1 MTTRKVPFFDYP
13 RLWTDRK
20 EFLIETIDKTASS
33 GGFIMQESLSNFE
46 KSLSKFVV
54 SPYALGVG
62 NATDAMEIFLQAIG
76 LEKGDEVIISSH
88 TMIATASA
96 IVSAGGTPVPVDI
109 GADGLM
115 DIDSMC
121 DAINSKTVGIM
132 PTQLNGRTCKMDQIL
147 HEVDKHSLFLV
158 EDAAQALGSKYK
170 GKSAG
175 TFGLASCISFFPAK
189 VLGCIGDGGGLL
201 SSNEEIYNKCYQ
213 IRDHGRDQEGEILCW
228 GRNSRLDNIQA
239 ELLDVSLADYGK
251 VIKRR
256 RDIAFMYQ
264 ELLGDLE
271 QLTLPPGPLE
281 NEDHFD
287 IYQNYEF
294 AAKDRDNL
302 KEYLAQ
308 NNIGTLIQWGG
319 IAIHQFTQLGFSQHL
334 ENTDKFFEGCL
345 MIPMN
350 VFLDDDDVEYV
361 ASKIKDFYS
370 S

>member
-20 EFLIETIDKTASS
+20 EFLIQTIDNTASS
-33 GGFIMQESLSNFE
+33 GGFIMQKSLFNFE
-46 KSLSKFVV
+46 KSLGQFVN
-54 SPYALGVG
+54 SPFALGVG

-76 LEKGDEVIISSH
+76 LEQGDEVIISSH

-96 IVSAGGTPVPVDI
+96 IISAGGTPIPVDI
-109 GADGLM
+109 GPDGLM

-132 PTQLNGRTCKMDQIL
+132 PTQLNGRTCKMDKII
-147 HEVDKHSLFLV
+147 HEVEKRNLFLV

-170 GKSAG
+170 DKSAG

-201 SSNEEIYNKCYQ
+201 SSDEDIYNKCYQ

-239 ELLDVSLADYGK
+239 ELLNVSLSDYGNI
-251 VIKRR
+251 IKRR
-256 RDIAFMYQ
+256 REIAQIYQ
-264 ELLGDLE
+264 ELLGDIE
-271 QLTLPPGPLE
+271 QLNLPPSPFE
-281 NEDHFD
+281 DEDHFD
-287 IYQNYEF
+287 IYQNYELV
-294 AAKDRDNL
+294 AEDRDKL
-302 KEYLAQ
+302 KEYLAH
-308 NNIGTLIQWGG
+308 NEIGTLIQWGG
-319 IAIHQFTQLGFSQHL
+319 TAIHHFKQLGFSQHL

-361 ASKIKDFYS
+361 SSKIKAFYS
-370 S
+370 